1 MQRTYSPFLNVFA
14 NFYFYLISAKV
25 STLQGFLDQNA
36 QQLSLAE
43 RKVNDHNLELAQVR
57 LVVT

>member
-1 MQRTYSPFLNVFA
+1 MTYLLV
-14 NFYFYLISAKV
+14 YLTTAKV

-43 RKVNDHNLELAQVR
+43 RKVNDHNLELVQVCM
-57 LVVT
+57 LLSL

>member
-1 MQRTYSPFLNVFA
+1 MDVITNHH
-14 NFYFYLISAKV
+14 FYPISVKV

-57 LVVT
+57 MVVT